1 MLANEG
7 GKFTSTLT
15 PERLRAIKPA
25 LRVAF
30 SNNFQTCCVEPRPC
44 AIVAPIDSS
53 ESTTFSSNSIIRAP
67 ITYLALYFAAGHR
80 HTNTNFGPNR
90 FLQQLQHLASR
101 LATRIYSL
109 DDIDSSTARQL
120 DSSHQELIK
129 SSSVAQQAAD
139 RQHPSSLHMTMTN
152 SIWY

>member
-1 MLANEG
+1 VLANEG

-53 ESTTFSSNSIIRAP
+53 ESTRARVETGKSWRNETPTFWGLFRM
-67 ITYLALYFAAGHR
+67 ALKVETKQETSFEF
-80 HTNTNFGPNR
+80 TLR
-90 FLQQLQHLASR
+90 F
-101 LATRIYSL
+101 T
-109 DDIDSSTARQL
+109 
-120 DSSHQELIK
+120 
-129 SSSVAQQAAD
+129 
-139 RQHPSSLHMTMTN
+139 
-152 SIWY
+152 